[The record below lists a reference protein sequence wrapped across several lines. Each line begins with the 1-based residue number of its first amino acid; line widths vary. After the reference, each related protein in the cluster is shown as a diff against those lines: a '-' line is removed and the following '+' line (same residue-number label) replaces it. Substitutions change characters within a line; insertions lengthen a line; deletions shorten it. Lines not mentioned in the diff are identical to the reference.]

1 MGRALR
7 VLKARFINW
16 LFKDVELDEFRVR
29 KIKAGERTIVI
40 TPDYVNFAL
49 LTEDPAL
56 AAGRMWFNDVVDKMR
71 FSPDG
76 VEVVDF

>member
-1 MGRALR
+1 VNYALKILR
-7 VLKARFINW
+7 NKLVNW
-16 LFKDVELDEFRVR
+16 LFKDVQLDELRVR

-40 TPDYVNFAL
+40 TPDYIDLAPLTADPL
-49 LTEDPAL
+49 LAT
-56 AAGRMWFNDVVDKMR
+56 GRMWFRSDIPTCR